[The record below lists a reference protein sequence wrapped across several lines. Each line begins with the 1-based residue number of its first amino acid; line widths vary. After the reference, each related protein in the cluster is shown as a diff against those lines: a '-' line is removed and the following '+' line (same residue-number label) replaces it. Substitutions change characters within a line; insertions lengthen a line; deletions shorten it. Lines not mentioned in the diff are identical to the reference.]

1 MTIFF
6 AGGGKSECYKT
17 LHDALNLLHQ
27 TDPQNPANQ
36 SVTSFCLNP
45 KSISLGELYGAYNPV
60 SNDWKDGLA
69 SKLVREAMADD
80 SNSMKWLVFD
90 GPVDAVWVENLNTVG
105 KHASGSLPC
114 IPSFTLDFSFLWSG
128 CLHLYVCLATLT
140 KQAFAV
146 LTPLEHI
153 HMLTAKLRFC
163 TMSRMIPGVQ
173 MADYCS
179 TWRLTCDC
187 TMRTY

>member
-1 MTIFF
+1 MHGKSYVDFVH

-27 TDPQNPANQ
+27 ADPESPANQ
-36 SVTSFCLNP
+36 SVRAFCLNP

-90 GPVDAVWVENLNTVG
+90 GPVDAVWVENLNTVSN
-105 KHASGSLPC
+105 HALGGCHACKEIKNQVQPAKCGRGSTRCRLMHP
-114 IPSFTLDFSFLWSG
+114 
-128 CLHLYVCLATLT
+128 
-140 KQAFAV
+140 
-146 LTPLEHI
+146 
-153 HMLTAKLRFC
+153 
-163 TMSRMIPGVQ
+163 VQ
-173 MADYCS
+173 
-179 TWRLTCDC
+179 T
-187 TMRTY
+187 